1 MRDWGGLVETDS
13 KLRWGGL
20 EVQFKLP
27 GRAVALPG
35 RTQGGV
41 APGGVEVGVEEVGPS
56 RRASSGGA
64 KAVPWGSSSVL
75 SVLRPASAW
84 VVPGRA
90 LSSGVVVGIARLI
103 EAGQGPGLS
112 DAGTVGGAGVRAAAV
127 SGDNSAW
134 VPRLEVSRVAS
145 VSTF

>member
-1 MRDWGGLVETDS
+1 M
-13 KLRWGGL
+13 
-20 EVQFKLP
+20 
-27 GRAVALPG
+27 
-35 RTQGGV
+35 
-41 APGGVEVGVEEVGPS
+41 APGGVEVGVEGVSPS
-56 RRASSGGA
+56 RRTSSGGA
-64 KAVPWGSSSVL
+64 KVVPWGSSSVL

-112 DAGTVGGAGVRAAAV
+112 DAGTVGGAGVLAAAV
-127 SGDNSAW
+127 GVDNSVW

-145 VSTF
+145 VPTF